1 MTNGNF
7 TERQSILE
15 ELADFLYDFLPGS
28 PNPYSDKHISFPG
41 VAQELGL
48 AQYWRGGSKRPA
60 IKHLLEGTLQGG
72 TGKFCPLVL
81 KVVQRGMTY
90 KRGKTP
96 VSSEDINVLNQM
108 LNGLGYKIPELHDRD
123 FLHRLPHS
131 GPATRG
137 VRPGISDPT
146 TIAELEAKLT
156 RLRRNPDNRGLE
168 FERFL
173 SELFA
178 HFGLAP
184 RQSFCIRGEQ
194 IDGSFTHHSEVYLL
208 EAKWQA
214 RPIGNAELLTFH
226 GKVAGKAEW
235 SRGLFISYSAFTS
248 DGLEAFGRGRNTNFV
263 CMSGVD
269 LRHIVLGRLSLLD
282 VLDRKVRRAAETN
295 QAFVPVQQLF
305 PEFDL
310 VI

>member
-1 MTNGNF
+1 MAISLKDNA
-7 TERQSILE
+7 ILE
-15 ELADFLYDFLPGS
+15 ELAAFLYDFLPGS
-28 PNPYSDKHISFPG
+28 PNPYADKHISFPG

-96 VSSEDINVLNQM
+96 VSSEDIDVLNQM